1 MDGRQHLFKVVIG
14 SFSSAQSYCDWW
26 CMSGEKYETGRRL
39 SHSSREDHPTL
50 RLTNCEHA
58 IGNDYKRGLGRVIW
72 SDAPERDSQ
81 LGK

>member
-1 MDGRQHLFKVVIG
+1 
-14 SFSSAQSYCDWW
+14 
-26 CMSGEKYETGRRL
+26 MSGGKYETGRRL

-50 RLTNCEHA
+50 RLINCEHA
-58 IGNDYKRGLGRVIW
+58 LGNDYKRGYEGVIW